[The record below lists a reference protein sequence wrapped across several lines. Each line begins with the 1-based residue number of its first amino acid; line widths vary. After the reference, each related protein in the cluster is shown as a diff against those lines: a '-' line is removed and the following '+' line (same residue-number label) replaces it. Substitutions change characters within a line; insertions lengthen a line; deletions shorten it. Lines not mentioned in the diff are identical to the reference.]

1 VDVSTLQGETLGRVN
16 MSKIKPYHEPLQ
28 AKAYVLEV
36 GDVTNSS
43 FDKTNRN
50 GKNGS
55 NTTNHHNG
63 ESSYSEPYKFYKGER
78 MIITPPD
85 YDEMHYKIL
94 ECYFIHPLPK
104 DTLKVKSTNG
114 VLTMKNQWWNTKLP
128 TKINYCKEK
137 SPDYLLEN
145 SHQYTLCKAII
156 KDDTHDKYKTAKKFF
171 NHNKVEAAKSNT
183 PSKTNTYKCLPI
195 TNTLLP

>member
-1 VDVSTLQGETLGRVN
+1 
-16 MSKIKPYHEPLQ
+16 
-28 AKAYVLEV
+28 
-36 GDVTNSS
+36 
-43 FDKTNRN
+43 
-50 GKNGS
+50 
-55 NTTNHHNG
+55 
-63 ESSYSEPYKFYKGER
+63 
-78 MIITPPD
+78 MIITPSD

-137 SPDYLLEN
+137 SHDYLLEN
-145 SHQYTLCKAII
+145 SHQYTLCEAII

-171 NHNKVEAAKSNT
+171 NHNKTKIWLQSVYRMCSLIYMVLIFQKGYLQAWMSSIHS
-183 PSKTNTYKCLPI
+183 SKNIHMARETRLKNVCFMENYDTVYTSEENFRI
-195 TNTLLP
+195 EII